1 MKASGGGCLQGYGFP
16 RLAGLPS
23 TTALQDCDQ
32 AGFSA
37 APSCSGPSVSC
48 EGAQDSQAAL
58 GTKPLASFPL
68 AIITGLLGNL

>member
-1 MKASGGGCLQGYGFP
+1 MKPSGGGWLQAHGFP
-16 RLAGLPS
+16 RLAELPS
-23 TTALQDCDQ
+23 TMALWDCGQ
-32 AGFSA
+32 AGLGA

-68 AIITGLLGNL
+68 AIITGLLENL